1 MKSRFGLHIR
11 LHDSLFDATAKV
23 QRLGHRFF
31 QTVLMLQ
38 SRKFLNMS
46 DEQVEHFVQFRRQHC
61 DQLFVHGAYWSN
73 VTQIDSRGFYSLIKE
88 IELAEKLEF
97 THIVIHPG
105 SFTKDLTLQER
116 IAYVA
121 QAIDILLKSSSKI
134 IIVLENSP
142 HKDKSFS
149 PSIAEFGALFALLQN
164 KDRIKMCV
172 DTAHAYVAGY
182 DISTPKKVDEFVHH
196 LIDVVGKENIGLLHC
211 NDTKKKCGSYLDEH
225 AIPGYGN
232 IGMEALY
239 HFVHHK
245 QLADIPVIL
254 EMPAIDESLE
264 YDILQ
269 QFIDMEIL
277 KS

>member
-1 MKSRFGLHIR
+1 MKSKFGLHVR
-11 LHDSLFDATAKV
+11 LYDSLFDAVAKA
-23 QRLGHRFF
+23 QRLEQRFF

-38 SRKFLNMS
+38 SKKFLNMT
-46 DEQVEHFVQFRRQHC
+46 DDDIAKFVAFRREHC

-73 VTQIDSRGFYSLIKE
+73 VTDISSRGFYSLTKE

-105 SFTKDLTLQER
+105 SFSKDLDQ
-116 IAYVA
+116 
-121 QAIDILLKSSSKI
+121 QARVDYIIKAVEILLAASST
-134 IIVLENSP
+134 IVILLENSP
-142 HKDKSFS
+142 HKKKSFS
-149 PSIAEFGALFALLQN
+149 SIIAEFGLLFSQLSGN
-164 KDRIKMCV
+164 SRVKMCV

-182 DISTPKKVDEFVHH
+182 DISTPKKVDEFVKH
-196 LIDVVGKENIGLLHC
+196 LGETVGFQNIGLLHC

-232 IGMEALY
+232 IGMESLY
-239 HFVHHK
+239 HFVHHP
-245 QLADIPVIL
+245 LLDDIPVIL

-264 YDILQ
+264 FDILQ
-269 QFIDMEIL
+269 QFIAMETL

>member
-11 LHDSLFDATAKV
+11 LQTSLFDAAAKV
-23 QRLGHRFF
+23 ARLDQKIF

-38 SRKFLNMS
+38 SKKFLNMT
-46 DEQVEHFVQFRRQHC
+46 DTDIEQFVQFRRQHC

-73 VTQIDSRGFYSLIKE
+73 VTDIDGRGFYSLKKE

-105 SFTKDLTLQER
+105 SFSQDLTSEQR
-116 IAYVA
+116 IDYIVNAVR
-121 QAIDILLKSSSKI
+121 ILLVSSSKI
-134 IIVLENSP
+134 IILLENSP

-149 PSIAEFGALFALLQN
+149 ASIQEFGALFKKLSTNGRVQ
-164 KDRIKMCV
+164 MCI

-182 DISTPKKVDEFVHH
+182 DISTPLKVSEFVKLLAQH
-196 LIDVVGKENIGLLHC
+196 VGIENIGLLHC

-225 AIPGYGN
+225 AVPDYGN

-239 HFVHHK
+239 YFVHHPL
-245 QLADIPVIL
+245 LAKIPVIFEL
-254 EMPAIDESLE
+254 PAIDESLE
-264 YDILQ
+264 VDIIE
-269 QFIDMEIL
+269 QFTNMESL
-277 KS
+277 

>member
-11 LHDSLFDATAKV
+11 LYESLFDAVGKV
-23 QRLGHRFF
+23 SRLEQRFF

-38 SRKFLNMS
+38 SRKFLNMTN
-46 DEQVEHFVQFRRQHC
+46 EEIAKFVAFRRESC
-61 DQLFVHGAYWSN
+61 NQLFVHGAYWSN
-73 VTQIDSRGFYSLIKE
+73 LTDTSGRGFYSLVKE

-105 SFTKDLTLQER
+105 SFSKDLDQ
-116 IAYVA
+116 
-121 QAIDILLKSSSKI
+121 QARVDYIFKAVEILLASSSKI
-134 IIVLENSP
+134 IILLENSP
-142 HKDKSFS
+142 HKGKSFS
-149 PSIAEFGALFALLQN
+149 PIISEFGQLFSQFAGN
-164 KDRIKMCV
+164 VRVKMCI

-182 DISTPKKVDEFVHH
+182 DISTPKKVDEFVKH
-196 LIDVVGKENIGLLHC
+196 LGDTVGYGNIGLLHC

-232 IGMEALY
+232 IGMESLY
-239 HFVHHK
+239 HFVHHP
-245 QLADIPVIL
+245 LLHNIPVIL

-269 QFIDMEIL
+269 QFIAMETL

>member
-1 MKSRFGLHIR
+1 MKSKFGLHVR
-11 LHDSLFDATAKV
+11 LHESLFDAAAKA
-23 QRLGHRFF
+23 QRLEQRFF

-38 SRKFLNMS
+38 SRKFLNMT
-46 DEQVEHFVQFRRQHC
+46 DDDIARFVVFRREHC

-73 VTQIDSRGFYSLIKE
+73 VTDISGRGFYSLIKE

-105 SFTKDLTLQER
+105 SFSKDLSQ
-116 IAYVA
+116 
-121 QAIDILLKSSSKI
+121 QARVDYIIKAVDILLTASSKI
-134 IIVLENSP
+134 IILLENSP

-149 PSIAEFGALFALLQN
+149 SIITEFGLLFTQLSGN
-164 KDRIKMCV
+164 PRVKMCV

-196 LIDVVGKENIGLLHC
+196 LGETVGYQNIGLLHC

-232 IGMEALY
+232 IGMESLY
-239 HFVHHK
+239 HFVHHP
-245 QLADIPVIL
+245 LLHDIPVIL

-269 QFIDMEIL
+269 QFIAMETL